1 MGLTLPEMD
10 PRIRGVFYR
19 SVYTH
24 MDLITASDMC
34 AITFEMMKE
43 VNMQR
48 LEHNEEFYHVSD
60 LKYYV
65 TRDELD
71 FANNCFVSYIL
82 FQPF

>member
-1 MGLTLPEMD
+1 VD

-24 MDLITASDMC
+24 MDLITAPDMC

-43 VNMQR
+43 VNRQR
-48 LEHNEEFYHVSD
+48 LEHDDEFYHVSD
-60 LKYYV
+60 PKYYV
-65 TRDELD
+65 TRVHHLD
-71 FANNCFVSYIL
+71 LANKCFVSYFL

>member
-1 MGLTLPEMD
+1 VD

-34 AITFEMMKE
+34 AITFEMMNE
-43 VNMQR
+43 VNRLR
-48 LEHNEEFYHVSD
+48 LEHGEFFYHVSD

-65 TRDELD
+65 TRVHQLD
-71 FANNCFVSYIL
+71 LANNCFVSYFL